1 MFRLKILNKLQI
13 AILISLTIFTISA
26 LGNYGILSYN
36 FSFYFNFLLIIVLL
50 SSNFWNTIFQFPTT
64 IKEYLFRIIR
74 GMKFHMFFIIPITI
88 FNLLLHHTID
98 TNLSEIV
105 INNEI
110 KRAEDRIKN
119 QEKSLSKEKGEN
131 VTWVRK
137 DNKSDLE
144 KISSTINN
152 SLSIK
157 GIIGKGLL
165 YFILLILYSSIVSI
179 FRNEDLKL

>member
-1 MFRLKILNKLQI
+1 
-13 AILISLTIFTISA
+13 
-26 LGNYGILSYN
+26 
-36 FSFYFNFLLIIVLL
+36 
-50 SSNFWNTIFQFPTT
+50 
-64 IKEYLFRIIR
+64 
-74 GMKFHMFFIIPITI
+74 MFFIIPITI